1 MADLDRKLIEILDIL
16 SKSKEPVG
24 AKIIAKELNKRGYK
38 IGERAVRYHL
48 KLLDGMKLTKK
59 VGYAG
64 RVITERGLEELE
76 KANISYRLGSIYSN
90 ILEKTISA
98 NYRFGYVVI
107 NRCQVYADFNDVL
120 KIIKSVYESGL
131 AVGDRVGIID
141 REKFV
146 EINTLCSLNFDNILL
161 QNGIFP
167 LHVCAGV
174 VKYEDGK
181 PVEFK
186 EIIDY
191 KSTSIDPLRAFIEKK
206 ETDVMGIIENGEGYL
221 PANFRYFGVEFL
233 ERFETILEID
243 ELKCIISYGT
253 ENVLG
258 LDVGDD
264 KVGVALIGGLTPIA
278 PFVENNY
285 CVEICPMS
293 SIVRLESLHK
303 LKKNPRDIVTKKA
316 NIRIK
321 TALSKMFNAMAKV
334 TYDIDEAD
342 GDVIVNTA
350 FIDKKYLDEAFDI
363 LKEAYKKGLGISDR
377 FGIVE
382 ENDRIKIQ
390 TICAVTLDG
399 IFLRNSVPLIPKYGG
414 ILEITED
421 KERFIDIIGY
431 DGSSLDPHEVFFN
444 FVDCEKTFLAGFREV
459 HRVAREKLEEVL
471 KKLNWNGIKAIGEPN
486 NELYGIGV
494 NKDMCGV
501 VTMGGINPL
510 VLLKENEIP
519 IELKA
524 MHEVVR
530 FSDLKSYKEI

>member
-24 AKIIAKELNKRGYK
+24 AKIIARELNRRGYK

-59 VGYAG
+59 LGYAG

-107 NRCQVYADFNDVL
+107 NRCHVYADFNEVL
-120 KIIKSVYESGL
+120 KTIKGVYENGL

-146 EINTLCSLNFDNILL
+146 EINTLCSLNFDNVLL

-167 LHVCAGV
+167 LQVCAGI

-206 ETDVMGIIENGEGYL
+206 ETDVIGIIENGEGFL

-233 ERFETILEID
+233 EKFKGVLEKD

-258 LDVGDD
+258 LDIGED

-278 PFVENNY
+278 PFVEND
-285 CVEICPMS
+285 CFVEISPMTS
-293 SIVRLESLHK
+293 TVRLESLHK
-303 LKKNPRDIVTKKA
+303 VKKNPREIITKKA

-334 TYDIDEAD
+334 SYDIDESD
-342 GDVIVNTA
+342 GNVIVNTA
-350 FIDKKYLDEAFDI
+350 YIEKQYYDEAVEL
-363 LKEAYKKGLGISDR
+363 LKEAYKQYLGISDR

-382 ENDRIKIQ
+382 EQDKIKIQ

-399 IFLRNSVPLIPKYGG
+399 IFLRNSIPVIPRYGG

-431 DGSSLDPHEVFFN
+431 EGSSLDPHEVFFN
-444 FVDCEKTFLAGFREV
+444 FVDCEKTFLAGFREI
-459 HRVAREKLEEVL
+459 HRVAREDLENVL
-471 KKLNWNGIKAIGEPN
+471 KKLNWRGVKAIGEPN
-486 NELYGIGV
+486 NELYGINV
-494 NKDMCGV
+494 NKDMCGL

-519 IELKA
+519 VNLRA
-524 MHEVVR
+524 MHEVVK
-530 FSDLKSYKEI
+530 FSDLISYKDL